1 MGVTGFASHIC
12 MGKKRVIEKEEV
24 SENVSEIPKAA
35 VSTGR
40 KAGSVERG
48 RVYIQASYNN
58 TLISLTDDSGNLIA
72 QSSAGSL
79 GFKGPKKA
87 TPYAANRVI
96 ESLSEKMKKVG
107 LKDVS
112 VFVKGIG
119 SGRESAVRS
128 LVGQG
133 LNIISIKDITPIP
146 HNGPKPR
153 KPRRV

>member
-1 MGVTGFASHIC
+1 
-12 MGKKRVIEKEEV
+12 MGKKRIIQKSEV
-24 SENVSEIPKAA
+24 SEESSGSEKSA
-35 VSTGR
+35 SQSR
-40 KAGSVERG
+40 KVGAVERG

-87 TPYAANRVI
+87 TPYAANRVV
-96 ESLSEKMKKVG
+96 ESLGEKMKKIG

-112 VFVKGIG
+112 VFVRGIG
-119 SGRESAVRS
+119 SGRESAVRA

-133 LNIISIKDITPIP
+133 LNVISIKDITPIP
-146 HNGPKPR
+146 HNGPKAR

>member
-1 MGVTGFASHIC
+1 
-12 MGKKRVIEKEEV
+12 MGKKRVIQKAVASDATEE
-24 SENVSEIPKAA
+24 SAGAPKAA
-35 VSTGR
+35 GTGR
-40 KAGSVERG
+40 RVGAVERG

-58 TLISLTDDSGNLIA
+58 TLISLTDDAGNLVA
-72 QSSAGSL
+72 QSSAGGL

-87 TPYAANRVI
+87 TPYAANRIV

-119 SGRESAVRS
+119 SGRESAVRA

>member
-1 MGVTGFASHIC
+1 
-12 MGKKRVIEKEEV
+12 MGKKRIIQKSGISEE
-24 SENVSEIPKAA
+24 SSGTGKA
-35 VSTGR
+35 VSQSR
-40 KAGSVERG
+40 KVGAVERG

-96 ESLSEKMKKVG
+96 ESLSEKMKKIG

-119 SGRESAVRS
+119 SGRESAVRA

-133 LNIISIKDITPIP
+133 LNVISIKDITPIP

>member
-1 MGVTGFASHIC
+1 
-12 MGKKRVIEKEEV
+12 MGKKRVIQKSEV
-24 SENVSEIPKAA
+24 SEESK
-35 VSTGR
+35 STKTATQSR
-40 KAGSVERG
+40 KVGIVEKG

-58 TLISLTDDSGNLIA
+58 TLISLTDDGGNLLA

-96 ESLSEKMKKVG
+96 ESLSDKIKKVG

-128 LVGQG
+128 LVSQG